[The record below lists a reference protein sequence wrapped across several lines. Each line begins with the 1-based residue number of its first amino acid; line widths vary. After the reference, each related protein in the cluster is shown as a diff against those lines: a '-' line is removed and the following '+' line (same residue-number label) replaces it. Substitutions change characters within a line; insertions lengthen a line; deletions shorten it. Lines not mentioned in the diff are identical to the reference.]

1 MAEDAEE
8 IMNRTVEVSLDEVLR
23 VFRTL
28 EKLQQFFH
36 QPLHYPDIG
45 AVEEFLGNR
54 NSGAFKD
61 INDLYYGV
69 VWNWLPADVQREIE
83 ES

>member
-8 IMNRTVEVSLDEVLR
+8 AINRTVEVSLDEVLR

-28 EKLQQFFH
+28 EELQQFFH
-36 QPLHYPDIG
+36 QPLHYPDIRE
-45 AVEEFLGNR
+45 VREFLGDVNG
-54 NSGAFKD
+54 GAYRD
-61 INDLYYGV
+61 IHDLYYGV
-69 VWNWLPADVQREIE
+69 VWNWLPADVRRKIE